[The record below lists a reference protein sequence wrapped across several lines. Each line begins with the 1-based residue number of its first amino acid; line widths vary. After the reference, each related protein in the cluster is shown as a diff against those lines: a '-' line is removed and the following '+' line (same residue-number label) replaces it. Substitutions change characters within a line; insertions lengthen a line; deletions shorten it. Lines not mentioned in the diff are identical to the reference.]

1 MVTSVG
7 GTPRTRLR
15 RLPELARTDIDTLYA
30 VLDAALVAH
39 VGIVDAHQPFVLP
52 CAFARDGDRVLLH
65 GSTGS
70 RLFRWLA
77 AGRPA
82 CVTVTLLDGV
92 VYARSMF
99 HSSMN
104 YRSAMV
110 LGRAAAVPD
119 DDKEAALRVI
129 GDHLMPGRWDSA
141 RPVTRKELAGTLVVA
156 LPLDEASVKVSCGLP
171 EDEPE
176 DAGWP
181 AWAGV
186 VPLSLSPGA
195 PVSDDVLPVPPDVVA
210 AWPT

>member
-1 MVTSVG
+1 MVTPVG
-7 GTPRTRLR
+7 GTQRTRLR
-15 RLPELARTDIDTLYA
+15 RLPELARQDVETLYA
-30 VLDAALVAH
+30 VLDAALIAH
-39 VGIVDAHQPFVLP
+39 VGIVDAHQPYVLP
-52 CAFARDGDRVLLH
+52 CAFARDGGRVLLH

-77 AGRPA
+77 AGQPA
-82 CVTVTLLDGV
+82 CITVTLLDGV

-110 LGRAAAVPD
+110 LGRASAVAD
-119 DDKEAALRVI
+119 EDKEAALRVI
-129 GDHLMPGRWDSA
+129 GEHLMPGRWDSA

-156 LPLDEASVKVSCGLP
+156 LPLDEASVKVSSGLP

-186 VPLSLSPGA
+186 VPLTLTPGVPLSA
-195 PVSDDVLPVPPDVVA
+195 DTRPVPADVTA
-210 AWPT
+210 AWST